1 MTKITLKN
9 VKDVSTLTSLARA
22 ELHQIA
28 EREAQSAKAIAAER
42 ATVINDTIA
51 AGKRIGLTA
60 GEIKTLLGEILDAA
74 AEAGDLSAASVRSY
88 KASCG
93 FAVDWG
99 VQWSSAL
106 SSAEAQEEAIQGLE
120 KAVPKAIKE
129 RADKARAKR
138 APAGAQASGKAHVA
152 NVDTYIRQLAAALA
166 TARTLGFAEAGDILD
181 LIHQRKPDFTE
192 PKAD

>member
-1 MTKITLKN
+1 MAKLTLKN
-9 VKDVSTLTSLARA
+9 VKDVTTLTNLART

-74 AEAGDLSAASVRSY
+74 AEAGDLSAASVRNY

-99 VQWSSAL
+99 IQWSSAL
-106 SSAEAQEEAIQGLE
+106 SGAEAQEEAIQGLE

-152 NVDTYIRQLAAALA
+152 NVDTYIRQLSAALA

-181 LIHQRKPDFTE
+181 LIHRRKPDFTE

>member
-9 VKDVSTLTSLARA
+9 VKDVSTLTSLARV
-22 ELHQIA
+22 ELHKIA

-99 VQWSSAL
+99 IQWSSAL
-106 SSAEAQEEAIQGLE
+106 SGAEAQEEAIQGLE

-152 NVDTYIRQLAAALA
+152 NVDTYVKQLAAALA
-166 TARTLGFAEAGDILD
+166 TARALGFAEAGDILD

>member
-1 MTKITLKN
+1 MAKITLKN

-60 GEIKTLLGEILDAA
+60 GEIKTLLAEILDAA

-99 VQWSSAL
+99 VPWSSAL
-106 SSAEAQEEAIQGLE
+106 SGAEAQEEAIQELK

-138 APAGAQASGKAHVA
+138 APAGAQASGTAHVA
-152 NVDTYIRQLAAALA
+152 NVDTYVKQLAAALA